1 MNKIYRYNGVVLL
14 IVSSMAYATNRYIP
28 VEIEQDQA
36 VILTVTQDEV
46 WNTIPTNDKQTAEEE
61 DSDSKKKKNA
71 QLGTSVIEFSEE
83 DIALDQATEEELP
96 TALDSTPTLFNDS
109 LLTLCVGEEATYTIT
124 TAESR
129 VLVDFDDGSGTI
141 LLNRREGINIFFKK
155 PGNYYVVMT
164 PMSAS
169 GQLLEYQRK
178 AVYTTV
184 YRCYL
189 PVNHNLKNAE

>member
-36 VILTVTQDEV
+36 VILTVTQDEA
-46 WNTIPTNDKQTAEEE
+46 WNTIPTNDRQMAEEE
-61 DSDSKKKKNA
+61 DSDSKKKKKA
-71 QLGTSVIEFSEE
+71 QPGTSVIEFSEE
-83 DIALDQATEEELP
+83 DIALNQVTEEELP

-124 TAESR
+124 TTESR
-129 VLVDFDDGSGTI
+129 VLVDFDDGSGPI